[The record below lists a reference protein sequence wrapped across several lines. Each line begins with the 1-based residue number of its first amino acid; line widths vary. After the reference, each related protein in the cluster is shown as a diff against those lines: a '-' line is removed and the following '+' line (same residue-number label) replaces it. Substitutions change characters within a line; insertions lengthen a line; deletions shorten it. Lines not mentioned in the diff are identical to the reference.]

1 MQQTS
6 VTTTFRILIENWSN
20 AVRFLINRLLLT
32 VLLLGLA
39 GPALDIAVAD
49 QYSCLLQAPDQDV
62 YVRVFSV
69 DSFGDQQ
76 VEIWSGVIPK
86 NQQQHI
92 LSNTAMILYE
102 HQNRPNGPFEG
113 QTQQACGGNG
123 VIQIL
128 P

>member
-1 MQQTS
+1 M
-6 VTTTFRILIENWSN
+6 
-20 AVRFLINRLLLT
+20 RFLINRLLLT
-32 VLLLGLA
+32 ILLLGLA

-49 QYSCLLQAPDQDV
+49 QYSCFLQAPDQDV

-69 DSFGDQQ
+69 DSIGDQQ

-86 NQQQHI
+86 NQQQQI
-92 LSNTAMILYE
+92 ISNNAMILYD
-102 HQNRPNGPFEG
+102 HQNRPDGSFEG
-113 QTQQACGGNG
+113 QTQQACGGDG

>member
-1 MQQTS
+1 M
-6 VTTTFRILIENWSN
+6 RL
-20 AVRFLINRLLLT
+20 LINRLLLT
-32 VLLLGLA
+32 LFLFGLA
-39 GPALDIAVAD
+39 GPALDIVFAD
-49 QYSCLLQAPDQDV
+49 QYSCFLQAPDQDV

-86 NQQQHI
+86 NQQQQI
-92 LSNTAMILYE
+92 ISNTAMILYD

-113 QTQQACGGNG
+113 QTQQPCGDGSI
-123 VIQIL
+123 IQIL

>member
-1 MQQTS
+1 MTTS
-6 VTTTFRILIENWSN
+6 RILIEKWSS
-20 AVRFLINRLLLT
+20 AMQTLINRLILT
-32 VLLLGLA
+32 IFLIGIA
-39 GPALDIAVAD
+39 GPALNIAFAD
-49 QYSCLLQAPDQDV
+49 QYSCYLQAPDQDV

-86 NQQQHI
+86 NQQQQI
-92 LSNTAMILYE
+92 ISNTAMILYD
-102 HQNRPNGPFEG
+102 HQNRPDGPFDG
-113 QTQQACGGNG
+113 QTQQACGADG

>member
-1 MQQTS
+1 MRS
-6 VTTTFRILIENWSN
+6 
-20 AVRFLINRLLLT
+20 LINLLMLT
-32 VLLLGLA
+32 IFLLGFA
-39 GPALDIAVAD
+39 GPVVDIAIAD
-49 QYSCLLQAPDQDV
+49 QYSCYLQAPDKDV

-86 NQQQHI
+86 NQQQQI
-92 LSNTAMILYE
+92 ISKSATITYD

-113 QTQQACGGNG
+113 QTQQACGDGSI
-123 VIQIL
+123 IQIL

>member
-1 MQQTS
+1 MRS
-6 VTTTFRILIENWSN
+6 
-20 AVRFLINRLLLT
+20 LINRLILT
-32 VLLLGLA
+32 IFLIGIA
-39 GPALDIAVAD
+39 GPALNIAFAN
-49 QYSCLLQAPDQDV
+49 QYSCYLQAPDQDV

-76 VEIWSGVIPK
+76 VEIWSGVIPR
-86 NQQQHI
+86 NQQQVI
-92 LSNTAMILYE
+92 ISNSATIIYD

-113 QTQQACGGNG
+113 QTQQACGGDG

>member
-1 MQQTS
+1 MEQRYAIFDDS
-6 VTTTFRILIENWSN
+6 
-20 AVRFLINRLLLT
+20 LT
-32 VLLLGLA
+32 ILLLGLA

-49 QYSCLLQAPDQDV
+49 QYSCFLQAPDQDV

-86 NQQQHI
+86 NQQQQI
-92 LSNTAMILYE
+92 ISNTAMILYD
-102 HQNRPNGPFEG
+102 HQNRPDGPFEG
-113 QTQQACGGNG
+113 QTQQECGGDG

>member
-1 MQQTS
+1 MNGYQ
-6 VTTTFRILIENWSN
+6 L
-20 AVRFLINRLLLT
+20 
-32 VLLLGLA
+32 
-39 GPALDIAVAD
+39 
-49 QYSCLLQAPDQDV
+49 YLQAPDQDV

-76 VEIWSGVIPK
+76 MEIWSGVIPS
-86 NQQQHI
+86 NQQQQI
-92 LSNTAMILYE
+92 ISYTAMILYD

-113 QTQQACGGNG
+113 QTQQACDGEG

>member
-1 MQQTS
+1 MRS
-6 VTTTFRILIENWSN
+6 
-20 AVRFLINRLLLT
+20 LINRLMLT
-32 VLLLGLA
+32 IFLLGFA
-39 GPALDIAVAD
+39 GPALDIVYAD
-49 QYSCLLQAPDQDV
+49 QYSCFLQAPDKDV

-86 NQQQHI
+86 NQQQQI
-92 LSNTAMILYE
+92 ISKSATITYD

-113 QTQQACGGNG
+113 QTQQACGDGSI
-123 VIQIL
+123 IQIL